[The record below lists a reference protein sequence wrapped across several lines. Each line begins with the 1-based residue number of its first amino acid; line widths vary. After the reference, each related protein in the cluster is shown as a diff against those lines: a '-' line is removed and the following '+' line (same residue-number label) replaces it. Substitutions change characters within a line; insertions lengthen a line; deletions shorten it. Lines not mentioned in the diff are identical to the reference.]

1 LVQREEGVAVSLK
14 KLVMVG
20 VVIGLIIYGVKY
32 FKETDQRAFH
42 EFSVDRV
49 ENVFANLE
57 SGSISDEE
65 VAIAYFFVGHPAPAS
80 EDSEKA
86 FLQFLNEKGL
96 SKKNGSYEFIS
107 SELVDGDD
115 VLNRYVRLKCKVQG
129 HKLTM
134 NIYNKAP
141 LMWE

>member
-1 LVQREEGVAVSLK
+1 MSLK
-14 KLVMVG
+14 KLVFVG

-42 EFSVDRV
+42 EHSVNRV
-49 ENVFANLE
+49 EMVFANLE

-65 VAIAYFFVGHPAPAS
+65 EAIAYFFVGHPDPAS

-86 FLQFLNEKGL
+86 FLQFLGEKSL
-96 SKKNGSYEFIS
+96 SKKNGSYEYIS
-107 SELVDGDD
+107 SELVDGND
-115 VLNRYVRLKCKVQG
+115 VLNRFVRLKCKVQG
-129 HKLTM
+129 RELTM

>member
-1 LVQREEGVAVSLK
+1 MSLK

-20 VVIGLIIYGVKY
+20 VVIGLIIYGVNY

-49 ENVFANLE
+49 ENVFANLD

-65 VAIAYFFVGHPAPAS
+65 VAIAYFYVGHPAPAS
-80 EDSEKA
+80 MDSEKA
-86 FLQFLNEKGL
+86 FLEFLNEKGL
-96 SKKNGSYEFIS
+96 SKKNGSYEYIS

-115 VLNRYVRLKCKVQG
+115 VLNRYVRLQCKVQG

-134 NIYNKAP
+134 NIYNKVP

>member
-1 LVQREEGVAVSLK
+1 MSLK
-14 KLVMVG
+14 KLVMVA

-32 FKETDQRAFH
+32 FKETDQRAFLA
-42 EFSVDRV
+42 FSVDRV

-65 VAIAYFFVGHPAPAS
+65 EAIAYFFVGHPAPAS
-80 EDSEKA
+80 EDSETA
-86 FLQFLNEKGL
+86 FLQFLKDKGL
-96 SKKNGSYEFIS
+96 SKKNGSYEYIS

-115 VLNRYVRLKCKVQG
+115 VLNRFVRLKCKVQG
-129 HKLTM
+129 RELTM

-141 LMWE
+141 LIWE

>member
-1 LVQREEGVAVSLK
+1 MDVSLK
-14 KLVMVG
+14 KLVMAG
-20 VVIGLIIYGVKY
+20 VVIGLLIYGVKY
-32 FKETDQRAFH
+32 FKETDQGAFH
-42 EFSVDRV
+42 KVSVDRV
-49 ENVFANLE
+49 EKLFANLE
-57 SGSISDEE
+57 SGAISDEE
-65 VAIAYFFVGHPAPAS
+65 EAIAYFFVGHPAPAS
-80 EDSEKA
+80 QDSEKA
-86 FLQFLNEKGL
+86 FLEFLNEKGL

-115 VLNRYVRLKCKVQG
+115 VLNRYVRLECKVQG